1 MTTPGF
7 EGFGDAQEVAFA
19 KRPPE
24 EILHIAACR
33 NVLLI
38 VRPTK
43 YQANGFKTSFKDDTD
58 AIFADIAV
66 LDDVPPWVDN
76 DGNPVIP
83 HPAGRQFRNQLLL
96 QGYLKGTFK
105 GWVGKTLIGTIYTE
119 PSGKGKPSIKWRSL
133 AQDPQCVA
141 RGQQFLAANPQFLI
155 PVEAQISD
163 TSSQPDR
170 YPAPSG
176 TPGTAAATGNGNYQG
191 ASGWNQNAPMQAGAQ
206 VIASAAAGDPRT
218 GMSTLDQMRAA
229 VNQGAT
235 SDAPPF

>member
-1 MTTPGF
+1 MTAPGF
-7 EGFGDAQEVAFA
+7 DGFGDAQEVAFT

-24 EILHIAACR
+24 EILHIAACK

-43 YQANGFKTSFKDDTD
+43 YQANGFKTSFKEDTD

-66 LDDVPPWVDN
+66 LDNVPPWVDN
-76 DGNPVIP
+76 DGNAVIP
-83 HPAGRQFRNQLLL
+83 HPAGRTFRNQLLL

-163 TSSQPDR
+163 TSAQLNSPPAELSVADR
-170 YPAPSG
+170 YPAPNG
-176 TPGTAAATGNGNYQG
+176 TPGTAAATGY
-191 ASGWNQNAPMQAGAQ
+191 SPP
-206 VIASAAAGDPRT
+206 AADPRA

-235 SDAPPF
+235 PDAPPF